1 MQKEKFF
8 GKFKHM
14 NIDQTE
20 LNRKYYAYLRE
31 QELMMMYEAAMK
43 SSSSAPPGIAGGGG
57 AYMQSLFMEI
67 APDNDF
73 YYTFSY

>member
-1 MQKEKFF
+1 MKKEKFF
-8 GKFKHM
+8 GKFKNM
-14 NIDQTE
+14 NIDQAE
-20 LNRKYYAYLRE
+20 LNRKYHAHLRE

-43 SSSSAPPGIAGGGG
+43 SSSAATATAGGGCTFTP
-57 AYMQSLFMEI
+57 SLFTEI